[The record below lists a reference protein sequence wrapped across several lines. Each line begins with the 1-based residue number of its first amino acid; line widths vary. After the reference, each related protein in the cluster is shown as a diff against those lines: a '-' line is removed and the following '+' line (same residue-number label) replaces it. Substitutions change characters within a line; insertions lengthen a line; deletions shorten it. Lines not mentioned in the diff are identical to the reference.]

1 MIKTSK
7 RDLILQSI
15 IKAYLNDNSPIGSSE
30 LCSRMSVAIPAST
43 IRVYFKKLSDEG
55 AITQLHISGGRI
67 PTASTMN
74 AYWQTHLSFDKEI
87 EISDEYF
94 LKELAR
100 DFEIYCMIYGNKYQI
115 LEEILN
121 LNDRFLVL
129 NFSSDEIAIKFDR
142 RVEKFLNNLLGISLD
157 RLEEIASQVGLNE
170 LKNRI
175 KELKR
180 TKIYF
185 QENEKIAFSMFKD
198 ERFKMILDPG
208 FERLMGSN
216 LAFSPL
222 FDDGYIGIKQDVK
235 YLGDEA
241 KMICAGSVYT
251 DYEKFFNYI
260 KDAA

>member
-15 IKAYLNDNSPIGSSE
+15 IEAYLSDNSPIGSNE

-67 PTASTMN
+67 PTAATMN
-74 AYWQTHLSFDKEI
+74 EYWQTHLGFDNEL
-87 EISDEYF
+87 EISDEHF
-94 LKELAR
+94 LKALVK

-129 NFSSDEIAIKFDR
+129 NFSSDEIVLKFDR
-142 RVEKFLNNLLGISLD
+142 RVEKFLSNLLGISLD
-157 RLEEIASQVGLNE
+157 KLESIAAQVGLNE

-185 QENEKIAFSMFKD
+185 QENEKIAFNMFKD
-198 ERFKMILDPG
+198 ERFKMILDPS
-208 FERLMGSN
+208 FEGLMASN
-216 LAFSPL
+216 LTFSPL
-222 FDDGYIGIKQDVK
+222 FDESHIGIKCDVR
-235 YLGDEA
+235 YLGNDA